1 MKRQFLISFSL
12 LCAVLL
18 FPHRTVAQAFPVQ
31 KSEKSKQA
39 KISKAADDLSKS
51 LDEND
56 EAKIAQNYEN
66 LANEFLNKGD
76 NAKAEEYFKRALN
89 SYTKLKLTEDKT
101 RVTRSLA
108 KAQEN
113 QKNFDSA
120 IKNYEVAGS
129 LAKDVSE
136 EKININDANRLKNAS
151 NPASQ
156 TDYVDSN
163 IELLKKEKKSKE
175 VSEAYVQKAQ
185 NSLDLKDKKVAI
197 ESYKKALVY
206 AKDKPEDVIKIKNEI
221 AKVYVEDNQFD
232 KALAINEKL
241 LSDARKNKDYTA
253 EIKQL
258 QSLSSLYFEKKE
270 PEKAISSLKQAYD
283 ISFQKGNS
291 AEAKKSLSSLIQY
304 YKNKGQNKESM
315 ALYEQFFE
323 NFEKLI
329 RSDTTLIDAK
339 TFQITEDKIRQLE
352 KEKTLKDELISKKNT
367 FNYFLIGSVVLLLLL
382 FLFIVKALYSIKIKN
397 KEIALQSLR
406 REMNPHFIFNSL
418 NSVNQFISENKE
430 LEANK
435 YLTSYSNLMR
445 NMMEN
450 SNKDFIS
457 LDKEVEQLKKYLDL
471 EHLRFQDKFDFE
483 IIVDEA
489 LDAERVFVPNMIM
502 QPHLENAIWHGLRY
516 LDQKGFLSLKF
527 QLINGK
533 IVVLIDDNGIG
544 LTKSRELKTT
554 NQKIYESRGLNNT
567 KERID
572 LLNEL
577 YKKNISFQISEKT
590 GEEKGTIVEIVFPLI
605 DKI

>member
-1 MKRQFLISFSL
+1 
-12 LCAVLL
+12 
-18 FPHRTVAQAFPVQ
+18 
-31 KSEKSKQA
+31 
-39 KISKAADDLSKS
+39 
-51 LDEND
+51 
-56 EAKIAQNYEN
+56 
-66 LANEFLNKGD
+66 
-76 NAKAEEYFKRALN
+76 
-89 SYTKLKLTEDKT
+89 
-101 RVTRSLA
+101 
-108 KAQEN
+108 
-113 QKNFDSA
+113 
-120 IKNYEVAGS
+120 
-129 LAKDVSE
+129 
-136 EKININDANRLKNAS
+136 
-151 NPASQ
+151 
-156 TDYVDSN
+156 
-163 IELLKKEKKSKE
+163 
-175 VSEAYVQKAQ
+175 
-185 NSLDLKDKKVAI
+185 
-197 ESYKKALVY
+197 
-206 AKDKPEDVIKIKNEI
+206 
-221 AKVYVEDNQFD
+221 
-232 KALAINEKL
+232 
-241 LSDARKNKDYTA
+241 
-253 EIKQL
+253 
-258 QSLSSLYFEKKE
+258 
-270 PEKAISSLKQAYD
+270 
-283 ISFQKGNS
+283 
-291 AEAKKSLSSLIQY
+291 
-304 YKNKGQNKESM
+304 M

-489 LDAERVFVPNMIM
+489 LDAERVFVPNMIL

-516 LDQKGFLSLKF
+516 LNEKGFLSLRFDLKG
-527 QLINGK
+527 GK
-533 IVVLIDDNGIG
+533 INVTIEDNGIG

-577 YKKNISFQISEKT
+577 YKKNISFKISEKT
-590 GEEKGTIVEIVFPLI
+590 GEEKGTVVEIIFPLI

>member
-1 MKRQFLISFSL
+1 MFVKRHVLIVFSL
-12 LCAVLL
+12 LFLAFL
-18 FPHRTVAQAFPVQ
+18 FPQEITAQSLP
-31 KSEKSKQA
+31 EKSVPKSKA
-39 KISKAADDLSKS
+39 KISKTAEELSKS

-56 EAKIAQNYEN
+56 EAKIAFNYEK
-66 LANEFLNKGD
+66 LANDFLSKGD

-108 KAQEN
+108 KVQED

-120 IKNYEVAGS
+120 IKNYEAAGS
-129 LAKDVSE
+129 LTKDASE
-136 EKININDANRLKNAS
+136 EKINQNDANRLRNQS

-156 TDYVDSN
+156 TTYVDSN
-163 IELLKKEKKSKE
+163 IELLKKEKKAEE
-175 VSEAYVQKAQ
+175 VSKAYVQKAE
-185 NSLDLKDKKVAI
+185 NSLQLNDKAVAI
-197 ESYKKALVY
+197 ESYKKALKY
-206 AKDKPEDVIKIKNEI
+206 AKDKPEEVKIKNEI
-221 AKVYVEDNQFD
+221 AKVYVADNQFD
-232 KALAINEKL
+232 KALAISEKL
-241 LSDARKNKDYTA
+241 LADAKTNNDFTT

-258 QSLSSLYFEKKE
+258 QSLASLYFEKKE
-270 PEKAISSLKQAYD
+270 PEKAISSLKEAYNL
-283 ISFQKGNS
+283 SFQKGNS
-291 AEAKKSLSSLIQY
+291 TEARKSLSSLIKY
-304 YKNKGQNKESM
+304 YKTKGEDKESM
-315 ALYEQFFE
+315 ALYEQFFN

-329 RSDTTLIDAK
+329 KSDTTLIDAK

-352 KEKTLKDELISKKNT
+352 KEKVLKDELISKKNS
-367 FNYFLIGSVVLLLLL
+367 FNYFLLGSIGLLLLL
-382 FLFIVKALYSIKIKN
+382 FFFIVKALYSIRIKN

-418 NSVNQFISENKE
+418 NSVNQFIAENKE

-471 EHLRFQDKFDFE
+471 EHLRFLDKFDFE
-483 IIVDEA
+483 IVVDES
-489 LDAERVFVPNMIM
+489 LDTERVFVPNMIM

-516 LDQKGFLSLKF
+516 LDKKGFLSLRFEYK
-527 QLINGK
+527 NGK
-533 IVVLIDDNGIG
+533 INVIIEDNGIG

-577 YKKNISFQISEKT
+577 YKKDISFSISEK
-590 GEEKGTIVEIVFPLI
+590 EAPESGTIVRIVFPLI

>member
-66 LANEFLNKGD
+66 LANEFLNKSD

>member
-1 MKRQFLISFSL
+1 MKRHLLLGFSL
-12 LCAVLL
+12 FFLLLL
-18 FPHRTVAQAFPVQ
+18 FPQGIIAQAIPE
-31 KSEKSKQA
+31 KKMEKSSKA
-39 KISKAADDLSKS
+39 KISKTAVELSKS

-56 EAKIAQNYEN
+56 ESKIAANYEK
-66 LANEFLNKGD
+66 LANEFLEKGD
-76 NAKAEEYFKRALN
+76 NAKAEEYYKRALN
-89 SYTKLKLTEDKT
+89 TYTKLKLTEEKT
-101 RVTRSLA
+101 RVTRNLA

-113 QKNFDSA
+113 QKDFNSA
-120 IKNYEVAGS
+120 IKNYEAAGS
-129 LAKDVSE
+129 LSKSEAE
-136 EKININDANRLKNAS
+136 EKINLNDASRLKNQAD
-151 NPASQ
+151 PASQ
-156 TDYVDSN
+156 TNYVDSN
-163 IELLKKEKKSKE
+163 IELLKREKKTQE
-175 VSEAYVQKAQ
+175 VKEAYVQKAQ
-185 NSLDLKDKKVAI
+185 NSLDLKDKKEAI
-197 ESYKKALVY
+197 ESYKKALAY
-206 AKDKPEDVIKIKNEI
+206 AKDKPEDVVKIKNEI

-241 LSDARKNKDYTA
+241 LAEAKTNNDYTT

-258 QSLSSLYFEKKE
+258 QSLATLYFEKKE
-270 PEKAISSLKQAYD
+270 PEKAISSLKNAYNL
-283 ISFQKGNS
+283 SFQKGNS
-291 AEAKKSLSSLIQY
+291 AEAKKSLSSLIKY
-304 YKNKGQNKESM
+304 YKTKGEDKQSM
-315 ALYEQFFE
+315 ALYEQFFD

-329 RSDTTLIDAK
+329 KSDTTLIDAK

-352 KEKTLKDELISKKNT
+352 KEKDLKDELISKKNT
-367 FNYFLIGSVVLLLLL
+367 FNYFLLASVGLLLLL
-382 FLFIVKALYSIKIKN
+382 FTFIVKALYSIKIKN

-418 NSVNQFISENKE
+418 NSVNQFIAENKE

-483 IIVDEA
+483 IVVDDS
-489 LDAERVFVPNMIM
+489 LDAERVFVPNMII
-502 QPHLENAIWHGLRY
+502 QPNLENAIWHGLRY
-516 LDQKGFLSLKF
+516 LEQKGFLSLRFEYRNRKM
-527 QLINGK
+527 N
-533 IVVLIDDNGIG
+533 VLIEDNGIG
-544 LTKSRELKTT
+544 LTKSRELKTN

-577 YKKNISFQISEKT
+577 YKKDISFTISEK
-590 GEEKGTIVEIVFPLI
+590 EFPESGTIVQIVFPLI

>member
-1 MKRQFLISFSL
+1 MKHHLVISFSL
-12 LCAVLL
+12 LFLVLL
-18 FPHRTVAQAFPVQ
+18 FPQQIIAQEASVQ
-31 KSEKSKQA
+31 KSEKSKQV

-56 EAKIAQNYEN
+56 EAKIAQNYEK
-66 LANEFLNKGD
+66 LANEFLNNGD

-108 KAQEN
+108 KTQEN

-120 IKNYEVAGS
+120 IKNYEAAGS

-136 EKININDANRLKNAS
+136 EKINLNDANRLKNKA

-156 TDYVDSN
+156 KNYVDSN
-163 IELLKKEKKSKE
+163 IELLKKEKKSEE
-175 VSEAYVQKAQ
+175 VTEAYVQKAQ

-206 AKDKPEDVIKIKNEI
+206 AKDKPEAVIKIKNEI
-221 AKVYVEDNQFD
+221 AKVYAEDNQFD
-232 KALAINEKL
+232 KAVSINEKL
-241 LSDARKNKDYTA
+241 LAEAKNNKDYNT

-258 QSLSSLYFEKKE
+258 QSLASLYFEKAE
-270 PEKAISSLKQAYD
+270 PEKAISSLKEAYD
-283 ISFQKGNS
+283 LSFQKGNS
-291 AEAKKSLSSLIQY
+291 TEAKKSLSSLIKY
-304 YKNKGQNKESM
+304 YKTKGEDKESM
-315 ALYEQFFE
+315 ALYEQFFQ

-329 RSDTTLIDAK
+329 HSDTTLIDAK
-339 TFQITEDKIRQLE
+339 TFQITENKIRQLE

-382 FLFIVKALYSIKIKN
+382 FTFISKALYSIRIKN

-471 EHLRFQDKFDFE
+471 EHLRFEDKFNFE
-483 IIVDEA
+483 IMVDDS
-489 LDAERVFVPNMIM
+489 LDAERVFVPNMII
-502 QPHLENAIWHGLRY
+502 QPHLENSIWHGLRY
-516 LDQKGFLSLKF
+516 LDQKGFLSLRFDFK
-527 QLINGK
+527 NGK
-533 IVVLIDDNGIG
+533 IIVKIDDNGIG

-577 YKKNISFQISEKT
+577 YKKDISFKILEKE
-590 GEEKGTIVEIVFPLI
+590 GAEKGTIVEIVFPLI

>member
-1 MKRQFLISFSL
+1 MKRQFIISFIL
-12 LCAVLL
+12 FCLVLL
-18 FPHRTVAQAFPVQ
+18 FPHRLIAQASPVF
-31 KSEKSKQA
+31 KNEKSKKV
-39 KISKAADDLSKS
+39 KITKAAEELSNS

-56 EAKIAQNYEN
+56 EAKIAQNYEK
-66 LANEFLNKGD
+66 LANEFLNNGD

-89 SYTKLKLTEDKT
+89 SYTKLKLTDDKT

-108 KAQEN
+108 KVQEN
-113 QKNFDSA
+113 QKDFKSA
-120 IKNYEVAGS
+120 IKNYETAGS
-129 LAKDVSE
+129 TAKDVSE
-136 EKININDANRLKNAS
+136 EKINLNDANRLKNQA

-156 TDYVDSN
+156 TNYVDSN
-163 IELLKKEKKSKE
+163 IELLKKEKKSDE
-175 VSEAYVQKAQ
+175 VTEAYVQKAQ

-206 AKDKPEDVIKIKNEI
+206 AKDKPGDVIKIKNEI
-221 AKVYVEDNQFD
+221 ANVYAEDNQFD
-232 KALAINEKL
+232 KAVDISEKL
-241 LSDARKNKDYTA
+241 LAEAKNNKDYTT

-258 QSLSSLYFEKKE
+258 QSLASLYFKKE
-270 PEKAISSLKQAYD
+270 EPQKAILSLKEAYNL
-283 ISFQKGNS
+283 SFQKGNS
-291 AEAKKSLSSLIQY
+291 AEAKKSLASLIKY
-304 YKNKGQNKESM
+304 YKTKGEDKESM

-329 RSDTTLIDAK
+329 HSDTTLIDAK

-382 FLFIVKALYSIKIKN
+382 FLFIAKALYSIKIKN

-471 EHLRFQDKFDFE
+471 EHLRFQDKFDFK
-483 IIVDEA
+483 IAVDEA
-489 LDAERVFVPNMIM
+489 LDAERVFVPNMIL

-516 LDQKGFLSLKF
+516 LENKGFLSLKF
-527 QLINGK
+527 QLKNGK

-544 LTKSRELKTT
+544 LTKSQELKTS
-554 NQKIYESRGLNNT
+554 NQKVHESRGLNNT

-577 YKKNISFQISEKT
+577 YKKNISFKITEKEAPET
-590 GEEKGTIVEIVFPLI
+590 GTIVQIIFPLI

>member
-1 MKRQFLISFSL
+1 MKHHLVISFSL
-12 LCAVLL
+12 LFLVLL
-18 FPHRTVAQAFPVQ
+18 FPQQIIAQEAPVQ
-31 KSEKSKQA
+31 KSEKSKQV

-56 EAKIAQNYEN
+56 EAKIAQNYER
-66 LANEFLNKGD
+66 LANEFLNNGD

-108 KAQEN
+108 KTQEN

-120 IKNYEVAGS
+120 IKNYEAAGS

-136 EKININDANRLKNAS
+136 EKINLNDANRLKNKA

-156 TDYVDSN
+156 KNYVDSN
-163 IELLKKEKKSKE
+163 IELLKKEKKSEE
-175 VSEAYVQKAQ
+175 VTEAYVQKAQ

-206 AKDKPEDVIKIKNEI
+206 AKDKPEAVIKIKNEI
-221 AKVYVEDNQFD
+221 AKVYAEDNQFD
-232 KALAINEKL
+232 KAVSINEKL
-241 LSDARKNKDYTA
+241 LAEAKNNKDYNT

-258 QSLSSLYFEKKE
+258 QSLASLYFEKAE
-270 PEKAISSLKQAYD
+270 PEKAISSLKEAYD
-283 ISFQKGNS
+283 LSFQKGNS
-291 AEAKKSLSSLIQY
+291 AEAKKSLSSLIKY
-304 YKNKGQNKESM
+304 YKTKGEDKESM
-315 ALYEQFFE
+315 ALYEQFFQ

-329 RSDTTLIDAK
+329 HSDTTLIDAK
-339 TFQITEDKIRQLE
+339 TFQITENKIRQLE

-367 FNYFLIGSVVLLLLL
+367 FNYFLIGSVILLLLL
-382 FLFIVKALYSIKIKN
+382 FTFISKALFSIRIKN

-471 EHLRFQDKFDFE
+471 EHLRFEDKFNFE
-483 IIVDEA
+483 IMVDDS
-489 LDAERVFVPNMIM
+489 LDAERVFVPNMII
-502 QPHLENAIWHGLRY
+502 QPHLENSIWHGLRY
-516 LDQKGFLSLKF
+516 LDQKGFLSLRFDFK
-527 QLINGK
+527 NGK
-533 IVVLIDDNGIG
+533 IIVKIDDNGIG

-577 YKKNISFQISEKT
+577 YKKDISFKILEKE
-590 GEEKGTIVEIVFPLI
+590 GAEKGTIVEIVFPLI

>member
-1 MKRQFLISFSL
+1 MKRHLLLGFSL
-12 LCAVLL
+12 FFITLL
-18 FPHRTVAQAFPVQ
+18 LPQRITAQAMPEKKIES
-31 KSEKSKQA
+31 KS
-39 KISKAADDLSKS
+39 KISKAAVELSKS

-56 EAKIAQNYEN
+56 ESKIAQNYEA

-76 NAKAEEYFKRALN
+76 NAKAEEYYKRALTT
-89 SYTKLKLTEDKT
+89 YTKLKLTEDKT
-101 RVTRSLA
+101 RVTRNLA

-120 IKNYEVAGS
+120 IKNYEAAGS
-129 LAKDVSE
+129 LTKDASE
-136 EKININDANRLKNAS
+136 EKINLNDANRLKNQAD
-151 NPASQ
+151 PASQ
-156 TDYVDSN
+156 TNYVDSN
-163 IELLKKEKKSKE
+163 IEILKREKKSAE
-175 VSEAYVQKAQ
+175 VKEAYVQKAQ
-185 NSLDLKDKKVAI
+185 NSLQLKDKKVAI
-197 ESYKKALVY
+197 ESYKKALDY
-206 AKDKPEDVIKIKNEI
+206 AKDKPEEVIKIKNEI
-221 AKVYVEDNQFD
+221 AKVYVADNQFD

-241 LSDARKNKDYTA
+241 LADAKTNNNYTA

-258 QSLSSLYFEKKE
+258 QSLASLYFKKE
-270 PEKAISSLKQAYD
+270 EPQKAISSLKNAYD
-283 ISFQKGNS
+283 LSFQKGNS
-291 AEAKKSLSSLIQY
+291 AEAKKSLSSLIKY
-304 YKNKGQNKESM
+304 YKTKGEDKESM
-315 ALYEQFFE
+315 ALYEQFFD

-329 RSDTTLIDAK
+329 KSDTTLIDAK

-352 KEKTLKDELISKKNT
+352 KEKDLKDELISKKNT
-367 FNYFLIGSVVLLLLL
+367 FNYFLLGSVGLLLLL
-382 FLFIVKALYSIKIKN
+382 FFFIAKALYSIKIKN

-418 NSVNQFISENKE
+418 NSVNQFIAENKE

-483 IIVDEA
+483 IVVDDS
-489 LDAERVFVPNMIM
+489 LDAERVFIPNMII
-502 QPHLENAIWHGLRY
+502 QPNLENAIWHGLRY
-516 LDQKGFLSLKF
+516 LETKGFLSLRFEFKNKKVNVF
-527 QLINGK
+527 IE
-533 IVVLIDDNGIG
+533 DNGIG

-577 YKKNISFQISEKT
+577 YKKDISFTISEKELPET
-590 GEEKGTIVEIVFPLI
+590 GTIVQIVFPLI